1 MRKHDIESSPISA
14 TETSEKI
21 IPSGI
26 SHSFDI
32 SIAAHCGVVAAV
44 IYSHLC
50 YWITKNIVKGIN
62 FHEGRTWTYDTKKEI
77 ASNFSYLTYEQVK
90 YALEIL
96 VEKGL
101 IITGHFHDN
110 KFKRELWYAI
120 PDESILN
127 VKGNEKKIID
137 KGNFPIAVE
146 KPPQCIYKE
155 TDTIHTDI
163 EQEGVASAQ
172 PSSAPVSVSKKL
184 INRALHVETTEEEH
198 GKLVKLR
205 GESFVQHCYTTL
217 SIWKVRTP
225 RSKWKKGDYLS
236 ILKWVINAVDDE
248 AKKGKGTSVDTSGDN
263 KSPEEKNKEFAQKAA
278 DHCNPGIGKKKGV
291 TIEIFSNYV
300 IVKRLGSKSWE
311 PINFRDANFKKRFT
325 HELMK
330 YELMERKAENE

>member
-14 TETSEKI
+14 TETSELPYNPDFKGCW
-21 IPSGI
+21 IPREI
-26 SHSFDI
+26 FLRRDI
-32 SIAAHCGVVAAV
+32 NASEKMLWSTIYNLHCRKHGGCYASEEYLCEYMGMKRRQ
-44 IYSHLC
+44 IYEMLRHL
-50 YWITKNIVKGIN
+50 K
-62 FHEGRTWTYDTKKEI
+62 
-77 ASNFSYLTYEQVK
+77 
-90 YALEIL
+90 AL
-96 VEKGL
+96 GL
-101 IITGHFHDN
+101 IEDVAFDGRVKVRKAVYTQEVEN
-110 KFKRELWYAI
+110 KA
-120 PDESILN
+120 
-127 VKGNEKKIID
+127 
-137 KGNFPIAVE
+137 
-146 KPPQCIYKE
+146 PPQECGKA
-155 TDTIHTDI
+155 H
-163 EQEGVASAQ
+163 
-172 PSSAPVSVSKKL
+172 PSSAEKRTAPIIYDNKAYIKDKGESSAESTAPASISVSKKL

-248 AKKGKGTSVDTSGDN
+248 AKKGKSTVVDSSGDN

-311 PINFRDANFKKRFT
+311 PINFRDANFNKRFT

-330 YELMERKAENE
+330 FEMMERKVENE